1 MTTSAARI
9 EQARRLGPRA
19 RIVQRA
25 TLHTGAADA
34 AAPLRSALEDA
45 LATADFG
52 DCGRLVLVRR
62 LQLQHLPHHTSP
74 VQLARALEAAWH
86 ALATHAMPHHHPQ
99 AAQAPAV
106 FFASRFEARLAWLQ
120 RVARGQPTAD
130 WFWPAALPELA
141 LPAPPAHPA
150 DRVAMLLCEEAPD
163 AARQALTGWSDGDL
177 IALAQALSPATLDAW
192 REQLQA
198 ESVQP
203 AKPLIDTTGATTS
216 PAHVGESTAAVWAI
230 ARRLP
235 PAGSCTLAATAW
247 LAALWLAPALQR
259 PPTPGEVEQVLA
271 LQSTR
276 ATDPDTRIAAAVPA
290 MAPPA
295 TPSSVH
301 IPASTRSALSEDA
314 SPPHAPDNPVTP
326 AGTSPHPHPT
336 ATAPAA
342 FSPDGSPAP
351 QPATPRPHTAVA
363 PTAIRP
369 HRLRTPSALPWL
381 ADAAPSAHAG
391 LLLLLNVLQ
400 AMRFDAWL
408 CDHPAGAQR
417 PFVHALLCR
426 VLDHCSAPEHDPQR
440 TWLACHD
447 AEQRT
452 LATARWDG
460 GHRSTAQ
467 ALRGWWLR
475 LRRALR
481 RHVELDLR
489 DVVVRDGWLGASA
502 THIDVVYPLDEVALP
517 LRRRGLD
524 ADPGWVPWF
533 GHIVAFH
540 FVPREQLPVPGE
552 GDHGG

>member
-1 MTTSAARI
+1 MTASAARI

-19 RIVQRA
+19 RIVQHA
-25 TLHTGAADA
+25 TLHTGAANA
-34 AAPLRSALEDA
+34 VTPLRNALEDA

-62 LQLQHLPHHTSP
+62 LRLQPLPHHASP
-74 VQLARALEAAWH
+74 VQLARALETAWR
-86 ALATHAMPHHHPQ
+86 ALATHALPHHHPQ
-99 AAQAPAV
+99 AAQALAV
-106 FFASRFEARLAWLQ
+106 FFASRFDARLAWLQ
-120 RVARGQPTAD
+120 RVAGGLPTAD

-141 LPAPPAHPA
+141 PPAPHAHPA
-150 DRVAMLLCEEAPD
+150 DRVAALLREEAPE
-163 AARQALTGWSDGDL
+163 AARQVLTGWSDGDL

-198 ESVQP
+198 ASDAP
-203 AKPLIDTTGATTS
+203 TPINTHAGTTPDAPTS
-216 PAHVGESTAAVWAI
+216 ETVAAVWTT

-235 PAGSCTLAATAW
+235 PVGTVTPAATAW
-247 LAALWLAPALQR
+247 LAALWLAPALHR
-259 PPTPGEVEQVLA
+259 PPTPGDVEQVLA
-271 LQSTR
+271 LQAAR
-276 ATDPDTRIAAAVPA
+276 ATDPDARIAATGTAAAAP
-290 MAPPA
+290 APPPTLRA
-295 TPSSVH
+295 
-301 IPASTRSALSEDA
+301 PALARCTLTEDTGPPPGPGGPVACPDTR
-314 SPPHAPDNPVTP
+314 
-326 AGTSPHPHPT
+326 PHPLT
-336 ATAPAA
+336 TGTAPEA
-342 FSPDGSPAP
+342 FPTDGSPAP
-351 QPATPRPHTAVA
+351 QAASPRPDTAVP
-363 PTAIRP
+363 PTATRP
-369 HRLRTPSALPWL
+369 HRFRPPSALPWL

-400 AMRFDAWL
+400 ALRFDAWL
-408 CDHPAGAQR
+408 RDHPAGAQR
-417 PFVHALLCR
+417 SFVHALLCR

-440 TWLACHD
+440 TWLACND

-467 ALRGWWLR
+467 SLRGWWLR

-481 RHVELDLR
+481 RHVGLDLQE
-489 DVVVRDGWLGASA
+489 VVVRDGWLGASA

-517 LRRRGLD
+517 LRRLGLD

-552 GDHGG
+552 GDPGG

>member
-1 MTTSAARI
+1 MTASAARI
-9 EQARRLGPRA
+9 EQARRLGPRG
-19 RIVQRA
+19 RIVQHA

-34 AAPLRSALEDA
+34 LAPLRSALEDA

-62 LQLQHLPHHTSP
+62 LQLQHLPHQASP
-74 VQLARALEAAWH
+74 VQLARALEAAWR
-86 ALATHAMPHHHPQ
+86 ALATQALPHHHPQ

-106 FFASRFEARLAWLQ
+106 FFTSRFEARLAWLQ
-120 RVARGQPTAD
+120 RVARGLPTTD

-141 LPAPPAHPA
+141 LPAPPAHPV
-150 DRVAMLLCEEAPD
+150 DRVAALLREEAPE

-198 ESVQP
+198 ESVPP
-203 AKPLIDTTGATTS
+203 AKPLIDPTGATTS
-216 PAHVGESTAAVWAI
+216 PAHVGEATAAVWAI

-235 PAGSCTLAATAW
+235 PAGSVTPAATAW

-259 PPTPGEVEQVLA
+259 PPTPGEVQQVLA
-271 LQSTR
+271 LQPARR
-276 ATDPDTRIAAAVPA
+276 AHPDARIAAAGPTTA
-290 MAPPA
+290 APAPPPVVSTFA
-295 TPSSVH
+295 LARSTLTEDTGPL
-301 IPASTRSALSEDA
+301 PAPGGPVADPGT
-314 SPPHAPDNPVTP
+314 PPHTGAT
-326 AGTSPHPHPT
+326 G
-336 ATAPAA
+336 TAPAA
-342 FSPDGSPAP
+342 ISPDGSSAP
-351 QPATPRPHTAVA
+351 QAASPRPHTAVA

-408 CDHPAGAQR
+408 RDQPAPAQR

-440 TWLACHD
+440 TWLACND

-481 RHVELDLR
+481 RHVGPDLR

-517 LRRRGLD
+517 LRRLGLD
-524 ADPGWVPWF
+524 ADPGWVSWF

-540 FVPREQLPVPGE
+540 FVPREQLPIPGE